1 MTFGLDLIGP
11 YFETILSIN
20 FLMPY
25 QTMYVMYVLWI
36 CLVPFVDVSIG
47 IYVMVLDK
55 IMDENIFF
63 FFLLPFVD
71 VSIMLNL
78 DSDIFI

>member
-1 MTFGLDLIGP
+1 
-11 YFETILSIN
+11 
-20 FLMPY
+20 
-25 QTMYVMYVLWI
+25 
-36 CLVPFVDVSIG
+36 VDVSIG

-55 IMDENIFF
+55 IIDKNM

>member
-1 MTFGLDLIGP
+1 MF
-11 YFETILSIN
+11 F
-20 FLMPY
+20 
-25 QTMYVMYVLWI
+25 
-36 CLVPFVDVSIG
+36 VPFVDVSIG

-55 IMDENIFF
+55 TMDENM

>member
-1 MTFGLDLIGP
+1 MTFGLDLTGP
-11 YFETILSIN
+11 HFETILSIN

-25 QTMYVMYVLWI
+25 QTMHDMYVLWI
-36 CLVPFVDVSIG
+36 FLVHVVDVSIG

-55 IMDENIFF
+55 TMDKNM